1 MMAEPGGETMTDGY
15 TEDAAALAAAVLDE
29 EAKRQA
35 EQAKREAGVVL
46 PDDLLPGV
54 GEEPMS
60 LREAFVVGG
69 KGMAILLLLLNLVDE
84 LPRTIRVL
92 APDIQRSLGI
102 SDTVL
107 FGVFGFGG
115 VALVLGTVPMA
126 ALADRIRRVALIPIM
141 SGFWAV
147 ATFLSGFVVNPFQ
160 LFWATAA
167 TGLGQAYRIPVSNS
181 LITDTYPIQAR
192 SRIFA
197 FEGVGRPIGQLLG
210 PLLVGG
216 IAVSIGGDDAWRYAF
231 FILAIPPVL
240 LGLVSLRLREPERGR
255 FEQDAVLSGED
266 ALDVDELE
274 PSMSTAFARLRKI
287 RTFYALATG
296 IGVVGF
302 ALIVV
307 PGQFNLLLDRKYGLD
322 ALERGIVES
331 LIWLGS
337 LVSIPIAGRVFGRKF
352 REDPDSVVRIMGT
365 LIMAAGLLYLVVLP
379 VKTLG
384 LLIFGLALAQ
394 ALISAA
400 LVAAP
405 MIIAAVSPYRIRT
418 QAFAL
423 LPVFIFLM
431 GGFFGGLLGGQIS
444 DVYSNRT
451 AMLILGPPGALL
463 GGWLIRRGA
472 HHIRRDISLSVEE
485 LLEEQEEARKIA
497 TGDDEVPA
505 LQVRNLDFS
514 YGPVQVLFDVSFDVA
529 PGEVVALLGT
539 NGAGK
544 STLLRAISGLGI
556 PDRGVVRLNGRT
568 ITYAEAE
575 TRFRVGIVQLRG
587 GAGIFPGLSIGDNL
601 RASLLGI
608 ELEPDEIERRVDAAV
623 DRFPALQGRL
633 NENAESLSGG
643 QQQMLALAMTLI
655 QEPEVLLIDELS
667 LGLAPV
673 IVQELLGVI
682 EQLKM
687 EGQAMVIVEQSLN
700 VALAFADRAVFMEKG
715 QVRFSGPAQELAER
729 GDLARAVF
737 LGGEGG

>member
-1 MMAEPGGETMTDGY
+1 MSDGY

-35 EQAKREAGVVL
+35 EQAEREVGVVL

-54 GEEPMS
+54 GDEPMS
-60 LREAFVVGG
+60 LREAFAVGG

-107 FGVFGFGG
+107 FGVLGFGG

-141 SGFWAV
+141 SGFWSL

-160 LFWATAA
+160 LFWSTAA

-216 IAVSIGGDDAWRYAF
+216 IAVSIGGDEAWRYAF
-231 FILAIPPVL
+231 FILAVPPVL
-240 LGLVSLRLREPERGR
+240 LGLVALRLREPERGR
-255 FEQDAVLSGED
+255 FEQEAILSGED

-337 LVSIPIAGRVFGRKF
+337 LISIPIAGKVFGRKF

-451 AMLILGPPGALL
+451 AMLILGPPGALI

-485 LLEEQEEARKIA
+485 LVEEQEEARKIVA
-497 TGDDEVPA
+497 GDDEVPA

-587 GAGIFPGLSIGDNL
+587 GAGTFPGLSIGDNL
-601 RASLLGI
+601 RASLLGL
-608 ELEPDEIERRVDAAV
+608 ELQPDEIERRINVAIK
-623 DRFPALQGRL
+623 RFPALQGRL

-682 EQLKM
+682 EQLKTD
-687 EGQAMVIVEQSLN
+687 GQAMVIVEQSLN